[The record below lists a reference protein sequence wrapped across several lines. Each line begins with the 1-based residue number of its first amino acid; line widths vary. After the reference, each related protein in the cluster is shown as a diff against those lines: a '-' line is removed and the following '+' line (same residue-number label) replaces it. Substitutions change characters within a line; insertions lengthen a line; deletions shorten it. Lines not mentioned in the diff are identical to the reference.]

1 MARKAEKPP
10 TKDLETDE
18 VLVPWGTISDQL
30 LELGLISQAEYE
42 QLERKS

>member
-1 MARKAEKPP
+1 MTKKSEKPP
-10 TKDLETDE
+10 AKDPETDE
-18 VLVPWGTISDQL
+18 ILVPWGTISDQL

>member
-1 MARKAEKPP
+1 MARKPEKQP
-10 TKDLETDE
+10 TKDPETDE
-18 VLVPWGTISDQL
+18 ILIPWGTISDQL